1 MPDPSAEEKKKKNL
15 TLSLWDGVFA
25 AVNTGCGETYVSP
38 FAIALG
44 AGNLQVG
51 LLASLPN
58 LIASLLQLRA
68 PGFVRWAG
76 SRKKIINL
84 FVGLQTFMWLPILG
98 VPFLPLGGY
107 PVEWLIFFYACYTAF
122 GAFSTPAWGSLMS
135 DSVPEKIRGK
145 YFGLRGKLI
154 GAVTV
159 LSGFAAGFALY
170 AFSSRLFVAFAAVFA
185 VSAMARTVSNILL
198 SRHYDPPL
206 KTSDEHHFSFLDF
219 LRRMPKSNFAKY
231 VLYIGL
237 FHLSAHMAGPYFAV
251 LMLRD
256 FGFSYLTYTVLITAA
271 SVSSLLGLTYWGKHA
286 DELGN
291 ARLFKISGF
300 LISFLPAL
308 WVVSHHVVYLFVIQL
323 AAGYLWGG
331 FNLCCANFIFDAA
344 QPEKRV
350 SCIAYY
356 NVINGT
362 GIFLGVLLG
371 GWLIGHAPPVRGY
384 QIFPVLLISS
394 LLRLLVSMFL
404 LPRVREV
411 REVKKITK
419 RDLFLTITGLGPSEG
434 LTDPSFLSLKKG
446 KRGGI
451 E

>member
-1 MPDPSAEEKKKKNL
+1 MPDSFSEEKKKKNL

-25 AVNTGCGETYVSP
+25 AVSTGCGETYVSP

-58 LIASLLQLRA
+58 LVASLLQLRA
-68 PGFVRWAG
+68 PGFVRLFG
-76 SRKKIINL
+76 SRKKPINL
-84 FVGLQTFMWLPILG
+84 FVSLQTLMWLPILA
-98 VPFLPLGGY
+98 VPFLAVSGH
-107 PVEWLIFFYACYTAF
+107 PVNWLIFFYTCYTAF

-154 GAVTV
+154 GIVTV
-159 LSGFAAGFALY
+159 VSGFAAGSLLY
-170 AFSSRLFVAFAAVFA
+170 AFSSRLFTAFAAVFA
-185 VSAMARTVSNILL
+185 VSAAARAVSNYFLY
-198 SRHYDPPL
+198 RHYDPPL
-206 KTSDEHHFSFLDF
+206 KTSDEHRFSFLDF
-219 LRRMPKSNFAKY
+219 VRRMPRSNFAKY
-231 VLYIGL
+231 VLTIGL
-237 FHLSAHMAGPYFAV
+237 FNLSAHMVGPYFAV

-291 ARLFKISGF
+291 ARLFKITGF
-300 LISFLPAL
+300 FISFLPAL
-308 WVVSHHVVYLFVIQL
+308 WVVSHNVVYLFIVQL

-350 SCIAYY
+350 YCIAYY

-362 GIFLGVLLG
+362 GIFIGVVLG
-371 GWLIGHAPPVRGY
+371 GWLIGHAPPLAGY
-384 QIFPVLLISS
+384 QIFPVLIASS
-394 LLRLLVSMFL
+394 LLRLFVSFFL

-411 REVKKITK
+411 REVRKITK

-434 LTDPSFLSLKKG
+434 VTDPSFLSLKKG
-446 KRGGI
+446 KRGGPA
-451 E
+451 